1 MPCPYPESTA
11 SAPRRSAPGTGRLL
25 GECIRRSKEGLDM
38 ASISVVART
47 RMTVLLRTLD
57 VRHVREGNRGATRNG
72 EQRGHCIR

>member
-1 MPCPYPESTA
+1 M
-11 SAPRRSAPGTGRLL
+11 L

-57 VRHVREGNRGATRNG
+57 VRHVREGNRGATRDG